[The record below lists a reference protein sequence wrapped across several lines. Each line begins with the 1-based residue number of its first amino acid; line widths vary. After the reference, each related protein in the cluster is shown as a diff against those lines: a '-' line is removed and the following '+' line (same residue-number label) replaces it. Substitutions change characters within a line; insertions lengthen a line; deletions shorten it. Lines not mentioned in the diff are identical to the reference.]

1 MDDVRVMN
9 ILSNV
14 SSPVSSWAQAAPDGR
29 EGILAE
35 GTEILRTFKSL
46 FE

>member
-14 SSPVSSWAQAAPDGR
+14 SSPVSQWANAAPEARGGLLEDGL
-29 EGILAE
+29 GP
-35 GTEILRTFKSL
+35 LRDFKSL